1 MDYIIW
7 IIIAALGLIAIL
19 FFSKQLKFAFT
30 FLRNAIAGAVG
41 IVACNFILAPMGI
54 ALGVNILT
62 LFIVGVLGLPGFLLL
77 YLSQWMLA

>member
-7 IIIAALGLIAIL
+7 MIIAGLGLVAIL
-19 FFSKQLKFAFT
+19 FFSKQLKFAFN

-41 IVACNFILAPMGI
+41 IFACNMLLAPVGI
-54 ALGVNILT
+54 ALGINLLT